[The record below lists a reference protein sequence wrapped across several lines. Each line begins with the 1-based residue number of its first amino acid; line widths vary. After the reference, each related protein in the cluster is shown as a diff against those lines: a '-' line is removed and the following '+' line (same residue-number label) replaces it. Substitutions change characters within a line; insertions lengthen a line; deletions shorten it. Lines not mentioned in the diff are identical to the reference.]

1 MAIFMLDEFG
11 TIRISEKRPA
21 VKKITVEAVCDEDIS
36 YPQLKQTVRKIKKQF
51 GGGADCKISRLD
63 GSVCVVVSSSQQA
76 GKTVSEKFFSE

>member
-21 VKKITVEAVCDEDIS
+21 VKKITVEAVCDEAIS

-51 GGGADCKISRLD
+51 GGDCKISRLD
-63 GSVCVVVSSSQQA
+63 GSVCVVVSSSQHA